1 MPWSEILPQFS
12 LTGTLLTVL
21 LLFFAAIG
29 EPYLGRRAFAWLSR
43 REGDGR
49 ALELMYAVTMAI
61 HVLWGVL
68 VLTVLFTSPNLSAVD
83 LGLRLPEA
91 WAPVVGAALGGLI
104 ALVVF
109 WLLVNGLPTKERS
122 PVLAKLP
129 EWRARKQ
136 RAATSEG
143 GEEGPQGPKGRRAHR
158 GHRGRRAVAAPMR
171 LPEPGRR
178 QYLLLPHT
186 RKERALAAGMAI
198 TGGVFGEL
206 LYRGLFIVL
215 MASMDVPLWIAA
227 VLSVVLFSLAHL
239 YQGWW
244 GLLSAGF
251 SGTLFTIL
259 YLGTGSLLVP
269 VLVHVALNLRSIV
282 FPPASELARAQ
293 EAYDDHHDDEYG
305 EYEEGRTGEFEV
317 VDAATEDRNEF
328 VAIRATPPQGTPSGP
343 FQGPRPGPPQ
353 GPHQGP
359 PPQGPPQGPSQ
370 SPGPHPAPYQGP
382 PLGPPSAPPRVPPRP
397 HSSEGPRQGP
407 PPGAPGT
414 GARTAQRGLS
424 PQPPQP
430 GDFLAPEADR
440 SPRQDSTR
448 WDRP

>member
-21 LLFFAAIG
+21 LLFFAAVG

-49 ALELMYAVTMAI
+49 ALELLYAVTMAV
-61 HVLWGVL
+61 HVLWGAL
-68 VLTVLFTSPNLSAVD
+68 VLTVLLTSPGLNAVD
-83 LGLRLPEA
+83 LGLRLPDA
-91 WAPVVGAALGGLI
+91 WAPVVGGALGGLV

-109 WLLVNGLPTKERS
+109 WLLVNGLPTKERY

-129 EWRARKQ
+129 EWGTKKRSAS
-136 RAATSEG
+136 ASEEA
-143 GEEGPQGPKGRRAHR
+143 EEEPQDRKGRRGHR
-158 GHRGRRAVAAPMR
+158 GHRGRRASAEPMR

-186 RKERALAAGMAI
+186 RKERALAAGMAV

-215 MASMDVPLWIAA
+215 VASMDVPLWIAA

-282 FPPASELARAQ
+282 FPPASELARAR
-293 EAYDDHHDDEYG
+293 EAYEGYYDDEYD
-305 EYEEGRTGEFEV
+305 EYEEGRPGEFEEV
-317 VDAATEDRNEF
+317 EAVTESGNASVAT
-328 VAIRATPPQGTPSGP
+328 RATPPQGTPSGP
-343 FQGPRPGPPQ
+343 FQGPPQGLPQGPGPGPFQGPPQ
-353 GPHQGP
+353 GSP
-359 PPQGPPQGPSQ
+359 PAPPRPPSPDGPPQGPS
-370 SPGPHPAPYQGP
+370 
-382 PLGPPSAPPRVPPRP
+382 
-397 HSSEGPRQGP
+397 
-407 PPGAPGT
+407 PGAPGT
-414 GARTAQRGLS
+414 GPQTAPWGRP
-424 PQPPQP
+424 PQPPP
-430 GDFLAPEADR
+430 SGDFLAPR
-440 SPRQDSTR
+440 RTTPPGTDSAR